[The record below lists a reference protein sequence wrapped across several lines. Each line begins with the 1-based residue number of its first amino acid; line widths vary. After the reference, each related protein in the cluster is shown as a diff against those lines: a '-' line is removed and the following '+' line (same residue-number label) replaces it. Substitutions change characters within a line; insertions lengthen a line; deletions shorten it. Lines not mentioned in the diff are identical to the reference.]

1 MTGQPSFA
9 AGSTSSFHRQKT
21 LHLAD
26 VACGGKIRHL
36 LREDC
41 VAGRVDATER
51 EMMALFPLDLSFV
64 PTGPTN
70 SKPIQRVDHFWAEK
84 TSSGLDYFQ
93 PSSSPPPAGPAGHN
107 LALDNTRTRAAVHG
121 LHRQNWTGSPRIR
134 CEVWST
140 HPVSSLSALLLRD
153 IQTGLYGRGGD
164 EMRPRIRSEHL
175 ELKVRKRAEGTEL
188 FDGGIALA
196 RAGLILIVV
205 IDALPTRLM

>member
-1 MTGQPSFA
+1 
-9 AGSTSSFHRQKT
+9 
-21 LHLAD
+21 
-26 VACGGKIRHL
+26 
-36 LREDC
+36 
-41 VAGRVDATER
+41 
-51 EMMALFPLDLSFV
+51 MARFPLDLSFV

-121 LHRQNWTGSPRIR
+121 LHSQNWTGSPRIR
-134 CEVWST
+134 GEVWST
-140 HPVSSLSALLLRD
+140 HPVSSRERLAAARHSDGSLWA
-153 IQTGLYGRGGD
+153 
-164 EMRPRIRSEHL
+164 EMRPRIRSNHL

-188 FDGGIALA
+188 FDGGTALA